1 MHRRPLRIGIVV
13 PYDLGVAGGGV
24 KHHALQLAQALRDLG
39 DDVTVLAP
47 TSTPRE
53 RAGVVGFSGVLNVSS
68 NGGDNRM
75 ALLVSPLRVRSVLA
89 ERRFDVL
96 HVHEPL
102 VPALTYW
109 ATWCSPGVPKVATFH
124 AYAERPPLQL
134 RAGQRLFGM
143 SMYALFS
150 HAIAV
155 SRAAARYAS
164 IAWRRGFTII
174 GNGVDGDVFSPPE
187 APAQPAPSARSAM
200 RLLFVGARAD
210 PRKGWPHLLEAYR
223 RLRARGVA
231 VTLDVVGDGP
241 PLPRVDGMTVHGA
254 TSLGDLVRRYRDADV
269 LVAPSTGQES
279 FGIVLLEAMACARPI
294 VCSDI
299 DGYREVVDA
308 HGARLVPPSDPGA
321 LAEALEALVA
331 DEAKRAAMGAHNRR
345 RALASHWRAIAPRIR
360 EVYVAARAG
369 VRS

>member
-1 MHRRPLRIGIVV
+1 MHRQPLRVGIVV
-13 PYDLGVAGGGV
+13 PYDLGIAGGGV
-24 KHHALQLAQALRDLG
+24 KHHALQLARALRELG
-39 DDVTVLAP
+39 DEVTVLAP
-47 TSTPRE
+47 TSTPVDD
-53 RAGVVGFSGVLNVSS
+53 AHVVGFSGVVNVAS

-75 ALLVSPLRVRSVLA
+75 ALLVSPWRVRRALA

-134 RAGQRLFGM
+134 RAGQRLFGLT
-143 SMYALFS
+143 MYSQFTR
-150 HAIAV
+150 AIAV

-164 IAWRRGFTII
+164 IAWRRGLTII
-174 GNGVDGDVFSPPE
+174 GNGVDGDVFSPAATARSSLPE
-187 APAQPAPSARSAM
+187 APRAP

-231 VTLDVVGDGP
+231 VTLDVVGHGP
-241 PLPRVDGMTVHGA
+241 PLPRVEGMTVHGA
-254 TSLGDLVRRYRDADV
+254 ASLSELVRRYREADV
-269 LVAPSTGQES
+269 VVAPSTGQES

-308 HGARLVPPSDPGA
+308 RGARLVPPRDPDALAGA
-321 LAEALEALVA
+321 LEGLVA
-331 DEAKRAAMGAHNRR
+331 DAPARAAMGAHNRR
-345 RALASHWRAIAPRIR
+345 RALDSHWRAIAPRVR
-360 EVYVAARAG
+360 EVYLAARGEA
-369 VRS
+369 RR